1 MLDVVAAP
9 LAGCELLVGGIW
21 KPAVD
26 FASSFGAVDVAV
38 EGVGNPKIPVGLDE
52 SAAGV
57 LCEVSEEDAAGVVV
71 VIAGLTPKL
80 NLNGTAAAGC
90 AEEAAV
96 DVAGALA
103 GAAGLAND
111 TNDEVGCEAGAV
123 NGAGFAGGGPKRDN
137 NEPPV
142 GCAGFS
148 SSFLLLSAG
157 AVFAAGPV
165 KLNMDFV
172 AWGFG

>member
-21 KPAVD
+21 KPTVG

-38 EGVGNPKIPVGLDE
+38 EGVGNPKIIVGLDE

-71 VIAGLTPKL
+71 VVAGLTPKL
-80 NLNGTAAAGC
+80 NLNGTAGC

-137 NEPPV
+137 NEPPI

-148 SSFLLLSAG
+148 SAFLLLSAA

-165 KLNMDFV
+165 KLNIDLV
-172 AWGFG
+172 A